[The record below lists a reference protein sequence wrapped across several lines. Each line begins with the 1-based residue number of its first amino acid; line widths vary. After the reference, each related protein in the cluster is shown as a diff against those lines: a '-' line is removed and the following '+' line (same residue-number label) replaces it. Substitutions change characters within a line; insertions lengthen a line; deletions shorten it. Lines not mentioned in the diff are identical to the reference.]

1 MERPDLHK
9 FEQDLKNK
17 PGLGST
23 DAPRTIKAKKLDDNN
38 KKLTLLK
45 GDGTYPLYE
54 VKYTPDGTVITSIF
68 EAESPLVGDL
78 LYWDGSI
85 WGVLRAPTNDAL
97 QVLTIQSG
105 FLKWIETE
113 DCGE

>member
-1 MERPDLHK
+1 MNRPDLHR

-45 GDGTYPLYE
+45 GEGEPPAYR
-54 VKYTPDGTVITSIF
+54 VKYTAEGTIIT
-68 EAESPLVGDL
+68 DL
-78 LYWDGSI
+78 TGL
-85 WGVLRAPTNDAL
+85 PKDAL
-97 QVLTIQSG
+97 ARQFDVCENGQPRTWYFVVWENEPTIP
-105 FLKWIETE
+105 
-113 DCGE
+113 

>member
-1 MERPDLHK
+1 MNRPDLHR

-45 GDGTYPLYE
+45 GEGTPALYE
-54 VKYTPDGTVITSIF
+54 VKYTPEGTLITRIF
-68 EAESPLVGDL
+68 PIPPDSTAMH
-78 LYWDGSI
+78 
-85 WGVLRAPTNDAL
+85 
-97 QVLTIQSG
+97 VLTITNG
-105 FLKWIETE
+105 VVAWTATE
-113 DCGE
+113 DCE

>member
-1 MERPDLHK
+1 MNRPDLHR

-45 GDGTYPLYE
+45 GEGTPALY
-54 VKYTPDGTVITSIF
+54 
-68 EAESPLVGDL
+68 
-78 LYWDGSI
+78 
-85 WGVLRAPTNDAL
+85 
-97 QVLTIQSG
+97 
-105 FLKWIETE
+105 
-113 DCGE
+113 

>member
-45 GDGTYPLYE
+45 GEGTPALYE
-54 VKYTPDGTVITSIF
+54 VKYTPDGTVITRI
-68 EAESPLVGDL
+68 L
-78 LYWDGSI
+78 
-85 WGVLRAPTNDAL
+85 PTPPTSTTMH
-97 QVLTIQSG
+97 VLTVTNG
-105 FLKWIETE
+105 VVAWTATE
-113 DCGE
+113 DCG